1 MKPFPLLASL
11 LAATIC
17 AAQPATQ
24 KMLDMSVEVYGAI
37 QDGEKMKGV
46 SLAGGFLVDARHVV
60 TNGDYCCGKT
70 DAGEQKAPFV
80 HVGDKDVKAKVVWSG
95 DGDMVVLELEQE
107 LKSNGVTLA
116 LSKLA
121 QKGQPVFTVQFPE
134 KGDPTV
140 SEGKLQDVVTV
151 EKVPVPV
158 IKASAASDSVER
170 GSALFDACGN
180 IIGVNA
186 LVKDHAQA
194 AFAIDHLSAGLEK
207 AGVQARLAEGP
218 CTATASESGGG
229 GGAGGKSG
237 DQGPPP
243 DDSGYHIP
251 HGKEWIGFVVL
262 ASLAF
267 LAFRKDTRQQVVRA
281 LTTRRMPVARP
292 PAPAYGPPVP
302 VPTKPAMQGLAGQY
316 AGTSIPI
323 ETRPTILG
331 RDQSVANLV
340 FSPDSIS
347 VSKRHCAIRWDPA
360 RGTFVLEDLGS
371 TNGTFLATG
380 ERLIPGQPRELRSG
394 DRFYVGDTN
403 NQFEFRMER

>member
-1 MKPFPLLASL
+1 MKHLSLLGSL
-11 LAATIC
+11 LAATAIC
-17 AAQPATQ
+17 ATAQQATQ
-24 KMLDMSVEVYGAI
+24 KMLDMSVEVYGAV

-46 SLAGGFLVDARHVV
+46 SLAGGFLVDAKHVV

-70 DAGEQKAPFV
+70 DSGEQKAPFV

-95 DGDMVVLELEQE
+95 DGDMVILELEQE

-116 LSKLA
+116 PSKLA

-158 IKASAASDSVER
+158 MKASTSSESVER

-186 LVKDHAQA
+186 LVKNGSQA
-194 AFAIDHLSAGLEK
+194 AFSVDHLSAGLEK
-207 AGVQARLAEGP
+207 AGVQARVADGA
-218 CTATASESGGG
+218 CSATASESGGG
-229 GGAGGKSG
+229 GSGGGGKSG

-243 DDSGYHIP
+243 DDSGYHLP
-251 HGKEWIGFVVL
+251 HGKEWIGFIVL

-267 LAFRKDTRQQVVRA
+267 LAFRRDTRQQVVRA
-281 LTTRRMPVARP
+281 LTVRRAPAARP
-292 PAPAYGPPVP
+292 AAPAYQAPVP
-302 VPTKPAMQGLAGQY
+302 VPTKPAMQGLTGQY

-331 RDQSVANLV
+331 RDQSVANL
-340 FSPDSIS
+340 
-347 VSKRHCAIRWDPA
+347 
-360 RGTFVLEDLGS
+360 
-371 TNGTFLATG
+371 
-380 ERLIPGQPRELRSG
+380 
-394 DRFYVGDTN
+394 
-403 NQFEFRMER
+403 